1 MNFMKRILILLP
13 LTLSLVAQA
22 QTNSPIPLTATA
34 NTTSASYGNSSR
46 NMSLNDCI
54 GLALEKNLDLRI
66 QRFNP
71 ELSAFALQ
79 IAYGGYSP
87 LFNISGQNG
96 YFKSGGGFNQ
106 NSTNTLPSSINSTHA
121 VTSDIGGA
129 LPWGMSY
136 DLFGNVTENFGTR
149 SAGTGTHNPSSSF
162 DSSAGQVGLTLTQ
175 PLLRN
180 FWMNGNRLNVAVAHN
195 RVKYSKQGL
204 RQQLITTVSDVEIA
218 YYELIY
224 AQENFQVQEKS
235 LELAKQLYHENQKRV
250 EVGVLAPLD
259 EKQAQ
264 SQMAARRADL
274 IAAQHTLETRENTLK
289 VLITDDYAA
298 WHDLTLRPAE
308 QLTAS
313 QQSYNLRESWTRGL
327 DARPDLLQIKLDL
340 EKAGIQLKYYRNQVF
355 PQLDVFGTYGYGASG
370 VTTVD
375 FIDAADNFRSG
386 NLPFYTYGL
395 KFSIPLDNR
404 TARNNYKTS
413 KVTVK
418 QAILILKKTE
428 QNVMVQID
436 EAIKQ
441 AQSSF
446 ERVQATHEAS
456 EFALAALDAEQKKL
470 ENGKST
476 SFNVLSLQSAL
487 TTARSTEIRA
497 LADYNLALT
506 ALAQTEGSTLERRK
520 IDVTVK

>member
-1 MNFMKRILILLP
+1 MKQILFL
-13 LTLSLVAQA
+13 LTLTLAAQA
-22 QTNSPIPLTATA
+22 QTNSIIPPTPTLNNAPAPTA
-34 NTTSASYGNSSR
+34 NGSR
-46 NMSLNDCI
+46 SISLTDCI
-54 GLALEKNLDLRI
+54 HLALEKNLDLRI

-87 LFNISGQNG
+87 IFNISGQNG

-106 NSTNTLPSSINSTHA
+106 NSTNTLPSSINSTHV

-149 SAGTGTHNPSSSF
+149 SSSTGNPISSF
-162 DSSAGQVGLTLTQ
+162 DSSAGQVGLSLTQ

-298 WHDLTLRPAE
+298 WHDITLRPAE
-308 QLTAS
+308 PLSAS
-313 QQSYNLRESWTRGL
+313 QQSYNLRESWSRGL
-327 DARPDLLQIKLDL
+327 EARPDLLQIKLDL

-404 TARNNYKTS
+404 TARNNYKAG

-456 EFALAALDAEQKKL
+456 EFAQAALDAEQKKL

-506 ALAQTEGSTLERRK
+506 ALAQSEGCTLERRK
-520 IDVTVK
+520 IDVTFK